1 MKRIGSLLFAG
12 LLAAGLAL
20 TGCADKD
27 KDAVPDR
34 TEDAGRAAGTAAGNA
49 GEAAKD
55 AASGTVDATQNA
67 ALTAKVKTA
76 FGTDTTVPAMS
87 INVDTSGDGVVTLT
101 GEVPSEAAKA
111 RAEELAKGTEG
122 VKSVVNN
129 LTVKSGG

>member
-1 MKRIGSLLFAG
+1 MKRPVTIATAA
-12 LLAAGLAL
+12 LLAVGLVL

-27 KDAVPDR
+27 DDAMPDR
-34 TEDAGRAAGTAAGNA
+34 AEQAGNTMGGAAQDAGKAAGG
-49 GEAAKD
+49 

-76 FGTDTTVPAMS
+76 FGADPTVSALA

-101 GEVPSEAAKA
+101 GEVASDAAKA
-111 RAEELAKGTEG
+111 KAEEIAKATEG